1 MTEVDSDF
9 HLFEH
14 ATNKHFNKEMNKQ
27 QRLDGATE
35 DAIGLTKRY
44 ATKALEDIKEMLAKA
59 NLGSPDVGDGILKTS
74 GN

>member
-1 MTEVDSDF
+1 
-9 HLFEH
+9 
-14 ATNKHFNKEMNKQ
+14 MNKQ

-59 NLGSPDVGDGILKTS
+59 NLGSSAVDDGILKTS
-74 GN
+74 GS